1 MGRNAMNIKK
11 DEFAIAVLL
20 PVAVGTVAAYL
31 TRGAQISFGMMSKPP
46 LSPPAW
52 LFPVVW
58 TILYVLMGIASY
70 LVYQQG
76 SERKDVK
83 EALKVYLIQL
93 AFNFFWSI
101 FFFNLEWYLF
111 SFIWLVALWG
121 LILVTIL
128 KFNKISKPAAYL
140 MIPYLI
146 WVTFA
151 GYLNLAIYMLNPR

>member
-1 MGRNAMNIKK
+1 MNIKK

-20 PVAVGTVAAYL
+20 PVAVGTVAAYI
-31 TRGAQISFGMMSKPP
+31 TRGAQVLFGMMSKPP

-76 SERKDVK
+76 EDMDDVK
-83 EALKVYLIQL
+83 EALKIYLIQL

-101 FFFNLEWYLF
+101 FFFNFEWYLF
-111 SFIWLVALWG
+111 SFIWLIALWG

-128 KFNKISKPAAYL
+128 KFSKISKPAAYL

>member
-1 MGRNAMNIKK
+1 MDIKK

-20 PVAVGTVAAYL
+20 PVAVGTVAAYF
-31 TRGAQISFGMMSKPP
+31 TRGAQVSFAMMNQPP

-70 LVYQQG
+70 IVWRQG

-83 EALKVYLIQL
+83 DALKVYLIQL

-101 FFFNLEWYLF
+101 FFFNYEWYLF
-111 SFIWLVALWG
+111 SFVWLAALWA

-128 KFNKISKPAAYL
+128 KFNKISNLLYIFRYSSPPIL
-140 MIPYLI
+140 WLI
-146 WVTFA
+146 LHLYNHGFS
-151 GYLNLAIYMLNPR
+151 

>member
-1 MGRNAMNIKK
+1 MNIKK

-31 TRGAQISFGMMSKPP
+31 TRGAQMVFGMMNQPP

-70 LVYQQG
+70 IVYRQG
-76 SERKDVK
+76 SEREDVK
-83 EALKVYLIQL
+83 EALRLYAIQL

-101 FFFNLEWYLF
+101 FFFNFQWYLF
-111 SFIWLVALWG
+111 SFVWLVALWV
-121 LILVTIL
+121 LILLTIL
-128 KFNKISKPAAYL
+128 RFRRVSPAAAYL
-140 MIPYLI
+140 MIPYLL

-151 GYLNLAIYMLNPR
+151 GYLNLGIYLLN

>member
-31 TRGAQISFGMMSKPP
+31 TRGAQAVFGMMNKPP

-83 EALKVYLIQL
+83 EALKIYLIQL